1 MNTVTEAE
9 TKPIPL
15 SDYINRIK
23 NLGFDDNWIHGM
35 IISLLKR
42 GVIDIVIEPPESMV
56 KFLRYEIQK

>member
-9 TKPIPL
+9 TKPISL

-23 NLGFDDNWIHGM
+23 NLGFDDDQIHGM

-42 GVIDIVIEPPESMV
+42 GVIDIEPPESMV